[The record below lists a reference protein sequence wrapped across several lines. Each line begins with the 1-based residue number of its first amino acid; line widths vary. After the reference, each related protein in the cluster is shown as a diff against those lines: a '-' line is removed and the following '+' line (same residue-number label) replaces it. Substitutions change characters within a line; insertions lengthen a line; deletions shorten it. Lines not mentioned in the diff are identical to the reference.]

1 MKGHKISITPLAGF
15 KGWLKLFVLT
25 AALSVQV
32 FSGGMISYGEVY
44 FYEEDGEEEDDGIPI
59 RRSSTQRR
67 VQAENEPG
75 SENGPG
81 SETQADDRIE
91 TNSVILDEPLVNQ
104 VTLKEQYHEDYKV
117 YEESLADLFFFYS
130 NVGNGGITHESVYLD
145 IPQNLSYTIE
155 LNGAAWDYI
164 PGQPISNYGTYVVR
178 LRGIED
184 TSLPLYEQKEY
195 QAVFRFRIQEKPP
208 EEETRES
215 GEAAVEAGA
224 LAGASGGM
232 EWRSYTYDG
241 RPLQED
247 NESSREVFRVNGPAD
262 GTDGETEGET
272 LFSEESKEES
282 REETK
287 GGEAAE
293 TADDRSQEDGG
304 VSSDLFGESE
314 SAEDVSEEA
323 ENKDA
328 ENPEGIRT
336 ESEEENTRTSDIHT
350 GFFPRTQSY
359 DSGSR
364 RYHVTFPDGLELVSN
379 VPEGYIGPDAVEVSV
394 SPAGREHLMLYRD
407 DEPVDYVHGENLTEP
422 GHYRL
427 ELNGQPWSCT
437 IASYVNDT
445 GVYAAPAGMHLTSA
459 VCNGEPLTLASDR
472 YLWLE
477 EDGSYQFVL
486 EGEDGSLLNT
496 SLAKDSEPPQLEVRL
511 KGGNASIQYLS
522 EDIEEIR
529 LEKDGEVVEGF
540 SGYSISRPG
549 DYCLT
554 VRDKAGNESSSRFK
568 LTYRINR
575 YGIAA
580 GVLAVL
586 LVAAGVAF
594 VIHTKRSVKIR

>member
-1 MKGHKISITPLAGF
+1 MKGRKMSITPLAGF
-15 KGWLKLFVLT
+15 KGWLKLFVLA

-32 FSGGMISYGEVY
+32 FSGGIISYGVVY
-44 FYEEDGEEEDDGIPI
+44 FYEDDGEDAENDDAIPI
-59 RRSSTQRR
+59 RRSNTERR
-67 VQAENEPG
+67 VQTENEQD

-81 SETQADDRIE
+81 GETQADDGIE

-164 PGQPISNYGTYVVR
+164 PGQPISSYGTYVVR

-224 LAGASGGM
+224 LAGSSGGM
-232 EWRSYTYDG
+232 EWRSYAYDG

-247 NESSREVFRVNGPAD
+247 SEPSQEVFRVNG
-262 GTDGETEGET
+262 
-272 LFSEESKEES
+272 SEES
-282 REETK
+282 REETLSSEESGEESQEGME
-287 GGEAAE
+287 GGESDE
-293 TADDRSQEDGG
+293 TADGENQETGG
-304 VSSDLFGESE
+304 ESPDLPGESE
-314 SAEDVSEEA
+314 SAEKVSEEA
-323 ENKDA
+323 EDA
-328 ENPEGIRT
+328 EAARPG
-336 ESEEENTRTSDIHT
+336 SEEENTGTPEINT
-350 GFFPRTQSY
+350 GFVPRVQSY
-359 DSGSR
+359 DSASR

-379 VPEGYIGPDAVEVSV
+379 VPEGYIGPDAVELSV
-394 SPAGREHLMLYRD
+394 SPAGRDHLTVYRN
-407 DEPVDYVHGENLTEP
+407 DEPIDYIHGENLTEP

-445 GVYAAPAGMHLTSA
+445 GVYAVPAGMHLTSG
-459 VCNGEPLTLASDR
+459 VFNGEPLTLASDR

-477 EDGSYQFVL
+477 EDGTYQFVL

-529 LEKDGEVVEGF
+529 LEKDGEVIEGF

-549 DYCLT
+549 NYCLT
-554 VRDKAGNESSSRFK
+554 VRDKAGNETSSRFR